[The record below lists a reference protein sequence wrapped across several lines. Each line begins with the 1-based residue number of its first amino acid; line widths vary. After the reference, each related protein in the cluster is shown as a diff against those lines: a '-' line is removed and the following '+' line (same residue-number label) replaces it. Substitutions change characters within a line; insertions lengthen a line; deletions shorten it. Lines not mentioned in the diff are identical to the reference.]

1 MTSLNPTLVPDC
13 GVSCIAVY
21 GRWWRNTLKPTYLH
35 RLISDEEMPPQYERT
50 HFREEVN
57 SWLFPQ
63 WLTGLKISWSNED
76 SRTDFCWWGC
86 NHTSPNENQGRNS
99 VLINPQLT
107 PVWDSVTY
115 WPFPPFFG
123 SLAISRNRSI
133 TALPSFIAPHSL
145 TLSSTCVVLC
155 SSPSIFIL
163 AAGNQQRGHWG
174 RNPPLFYLRTTYWKT
189 NG

>member
-107 PVWDSVTY
+107 PVWDLVTY
-115 WPFPPFFG
+115 WPFPPFFWFLG
-123 SLAISRNRSI
+123 YFQEQKYHCPPL
-133 TALPSFIAPHSL
+133 LH
-145 TLSSTCVVLC
+145 SSTLFDSVL
-155 SSPSIFIL
+155 
-163 AAGNQQRGHWG
+163 HWCC
-174 RNPPLFYLRTTYWKT
+174 PLQLS
-189 NG
+189 